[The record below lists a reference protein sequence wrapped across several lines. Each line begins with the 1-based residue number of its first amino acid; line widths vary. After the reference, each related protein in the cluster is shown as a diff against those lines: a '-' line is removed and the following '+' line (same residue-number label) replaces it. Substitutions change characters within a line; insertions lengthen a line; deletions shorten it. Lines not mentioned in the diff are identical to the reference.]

1 MIVVLFF
8 LCLPCYR
15 WGCTFTFLLRMT
27 EFYVYAGFIARLLDM
42 NIISYSDNNII
53 VVLMMNNS
61 NSRPVAPYSGVGLAA
76 YLFSTGVA

>member
-1 MIVVLFF
+1 MCFWDMVCDCC

-42 NIISYSDNNII
+42 NIISYSDNNI
-53 VVLMMNNS
+53 
-61 NSRPVAPYSGVGLAA
+61 GL
-76 YLFSTGVA
+76 FQKIRIHPC